1 MWRFLLWEIFIKA
14 IVDGCDN
21 VLKDVLFLLDERCF
35 HIVWSL
41 GELCLQQHFSLT
53 NFDQYDFP
61 QFAEGVVLK
70 DETMPPVI
78 IASRCLDTRG

>member
-1 MWRFLLWEIFIKA
+1 MWRFLLWEIFIKP

-53 NFDQYDFP
+53 NFYQYDFP
-61 QFAEGVVLK
+61 QCSKGGVLK
-70 DETMPPVI
+70 NETMPPVVI
-78 IASRCLDTRG
+78 SS